1 MEPPPIDAVIEAE
14 VLLRQI
20 GAYDE
25 RDELT
30 PLGRILARLPVEPR
44 LGRMLV
50 LGTIFQAG
58 GNALQTHN
66 FQYES
71 IQGDALTTIAAATS
85 AGSEVFLT
93 DTMKGRLTYRQIGF
107 SGTRHSDHLAALA
120 AFQARTLSPTHEL

>member
-66 FQYES
+66 FQSES
-71 IQGDALTTIAAATS
+71 IHSFAASLLFRGTHLLF
-85 AGSEVFLT
+85 GSRENV
-93 DTMKGRLTYRQIGF
+93 
-107 SGTRHSDHLAALA
+107 
-120 AFQARTLSPTHEL
+120 

>member
-1 MEPPPIDAVIEAE
+1 MITYNRKDPVSAKTRQLLSQFRLLRLGSVGQFLSKCMEPPPIDAVIEAE

-58 GNALQTHN
+58 CNIDKELICSGFNTHLQ
-66 FQYES
+66 
-71 IQGDALTTIAAATS
+71 
-85 AGSEVFLT
+85 V
-93 DTMKGRLTYRQIGF
+93 MR
-107 SGTRHSDHLAALA
+107 
-120 AFQARTLSPTHEL
+120 

>member
-58 GNALQTHN
+58 GNAQTN
-66 FQYES
+66 N
-71 IQGDALTTIAAATS
+71 QGYLFVHFPATGVTTKS
-85 AGSEVFLT
+85 
-93 DTMKGRLTYRQIGF
+93 
-107 SGTRHSDHLAALA
+107 
-120 AFQARTLSPTHEL
+120 

>member
-1 MEPPPIDAVIEAE
+1 MEQYKAPVAFIHYTLFKNKIYNDENFRLLRLGSVGQFLSKCMEPPPIDAVIEAE

-58 GNALQTHN
+58 GNAPQTHN
-66 FQYES
+66 FS
-71 IQGDALTTIAAATS
+71 I
-85 AGSEVFLT
+85 
-93 DTMKGRLTYRQIGF
+93 
-107 SGTRHSDHLAALA
+107 
-120 AFQARTLSPTHEL
+120 

>member
-1 MEPPPIDAVIEAE
+1 MSWHCPSGAYKRKDPVSANTRQLLSQFRLLRLGSVGQFLSKCMEPPPIDAVIEAE

-58 GNALQTHN
+58 CN
-66 FQYES
+66 
-71 IQGDALTTIAAATS
+71 ID
-85 AGSEVFLT
+85 
-93 DTMKGRLTYRQIGF
+93 
-107 SGTRHSDHLAALA
+107 
-120 AFQARTLSPTHEL
+120 